1 MVNTLASVTIIFCG
15 YTLTLSGIYYIMR
28 SVKTVHSSPNR
39 VQEYEWRCHQMANI
53 KSAKKRILVIAT
65 KTARNRAIKS
75 AVKTQIK
82 KVRFAVEHHD
92 KAAATT
98 ALTAAYKSIDKAT
111 SKGIFHK
118 NAAARKKS
126 SLTRL
131 VNAMA

>member
-1 MVNTLASVTIIFCG
+1 
-15 YTLTLSGIYYIMR
+15 
-28 SVKTVHSSPNR
+28 
-39 VQEYEWRCHQMANI
+39 MANI

-82 KVRFAVEHHD
+82 KVRFAVEAND
-92 KAAATT
+92 QAAAKV
-98 ALTAAYKSIDKAT
+98 ALVNAVKAIDKAT
-111 SKGIFHK
+111 AKGIFHK

-131 VNAMA
+131 VNTLA

>member
-1 MVNTLASVTIIFCG
+1 
-15 YTLTLSGIYYIMR
+15 
-28 SVKTVHSSPNR
+28 
-39 VQEYEWRCHQMANI
+39 MANI

-82 KVRFAVEHHD
+82 KVRFAVEAND
-92 KAAATT
+92 QAAAKV
-98 ALTAAYKSIDKAT
+98 ALVNAVKAIDKAT
-111 SKGIFHK
+111 AKGIFHK

-131 VNAMA
+131 VSTLA